1 MKINDNFF
9 KIAEEMQANVE
20 SSNFNQFNPIEIEE
34 SDFDFALELIKKYVS
49 PKTKRYA
56 KCLEKLEAAKESF
69 LKQERYAGE
78 PFYSFPFYEYRRFI
92 ASSISAITHGNR
104 DRHELDKK
112 LKTEWNLDYWN
123 EFHKYAFPF
132 INFIFSSQCLE
143 KQKER
148 ILEIDLKKVK
158 AFSVKEEN

>member
-9 KIAEEMQANVE
+9 KIAEEIQANIE
-20 SSNFNQFNPIEIEE
+20 SSNFNEFNPIELEE

-56 KCLEKLEAAKESF
+56 NCLKELEEAKERF
-69 LKQERYAGE
+69 IKQETYRGE
-78 PFYSFPFYEYRRFI
+78 PYYSFPFKQYHQFVFN
-92 ASSISAITHGNR
+92 SIHAITHRNR
-104 DRHELDKK
+104 DWELSKK

-123 EFHKYAFPF
+123 EFYKYAFPF

-148 ILEIDLKKVK
+148 LLEIDLKKVK
-158 AFSVKEEN
+158 AFSVKEEK